1 MGRFRALSWAVA
13 MSILAHV
20 ALMAPI
26 QVDWAKPVREIDFPI
41 EASLIDPPSPIAV
54 AVPVPQV
61 AAEPVTATPKAA
73 DPPPKPVTPPKQEP
87 EPVSEPE
94 PEPAPAP
101 EPEPVQPPPVDP
113 PPEPAPPPPD
123 PLPAPEPTPPVKPAK
138 RPAIRTLPKDL
149 TLIYKVSSSEGE
161 QTFEIG
167 RATYVWHSV
176 DGRYS
181 LSSKAEPTGLAALF
195 MSDSIVQSSEGVVDV
210 DGLRPDRFSQQ
221 KGDRKPDTASFDWE
235 TNQVTLNGQSR
246 VLLTTQAQDLLGF
259 PFHLALTV
267 REDEADFVL
276 GVSNGRKFKEYQFR
290 NLGKAHIEQ
299 GGRAFEALHL
309 KGIHPRDGELDVW
322 LDMARSALP
331 VRIRTVDQKGR
342 MLEMQLDDSAR
353 AAS

>member
-1 MGRFRALSWAVA
+1 MGRFRALSWALA

-20 ALMAPI
+20 ALMAPM
-26 QVDWAKPVREIDFPI
+26 QADWVKPVREIDFPI
-41 EASLIDPPSPIAV
+41 EASLIDPSPPAPV

-61 AAEPVTATPKAA
+61 AAEPVTAPPKAV
-73 DPPPKPVTPPKQEP
+73 DPPPKPVAPPKP
-87 EPVSEPE
+87 EPVPAPK
-94 PEPAPAP
+94 PEPA
-101 EPEPVQPPPVDP
+101 PVQPPPVDT
-113 PPEPAPPPPD
+113 PPEPVPLPPD
-123 PLPAPEPTPPVKPAK
+123 PPPAPEPTQPVKSAI

-161 QTFEIG
+161 QAFEIG
-167 RATYVWHSV
+167 RATYVWHSA

-181 LSSKAEPTGLAALF
+181 LSSKAEPTGMMALL
-195 MSDSIVQSSEGVVDV
+195 MSDHIVQSSEGMVDAG
-210 DGLRPDRFSQQ
+210 GLRPDRFSQQ

-267 REDEADFVL
+267 REDEADFML

-299 GGRAFEALHL
+299 GGRAFEVLHL